1 MTEIVTCICAQ
12 FYFSIFL
19 HPSSIWVLTNYHL
32 WGSTGS
38 HVTGIYVT
46 GSDVSH
52 MTGSDVSHVPSPEGK
67 AAGWWFSP
75 GTPVS
80 SINKTDIFFYV
91 FTLLMFRKTNKTTI
105 NKNKNDKFHG

>member
-1 MTEIVTCICAQ
+1 
-12 FYFSIFL
+12 
-19 HPSSIWVLTNYHL
+19 
-32 WGSTGS
+32 
-38 HVTGIYVT
+38 
-46 GSDVSH
+46 
-52 MTGSDVSHVPSPEGK
+52 VPSPEGK